1 MPVIHAIILGIVQ
14 GFSEFLPISSSGHLI
29 IVPELFGWTELTD
42 NPSLNKT
49 FDVALHLGT
58 LIAALWYFRREV
70 LEYVVAAFESM
81 RARAITTDTQRLAWL
96 LLLSSVPG
104 AILGAA
110 LTGFIEDEL
119 GDPILIGVNLIVFA
133 LVLDWAD
140 RAPMQRPQRDFRRRD
155 AVLMGTAQAVA
166 LSPGV
171 SRSGVT
177 ISAARGLRFD
187 REAADAPVGADE
199 PPDHRWRG
207 HLQGRRTLRPG
218 RHPGGLRRRVLLGRR
233 VVPRE
238 RRGRDHLPAAVRPHT
253 LVPAVRRLPLDH
265 RVPGDRHLRH
275 RSAVGART
283 SRHDPLSDIS
293 PSSTVMPAAPPGSHR
308 TSVPTCTT
316 SCSMRWSVDAIVS
329 SRTGSAS

>member
-1 MPVIHAIILGIVQ
+1 VPVIHAIILGIVQ

-187 REAADAPVGADE
+187 REAAARLSVLMSLPITAGAVIYKGGE
-199 PPDHRWRG
+199 LFG
-207 HLQGRRTLRPG
+207 QGGIPAGFGGAFFWGVVSSLVSGVVAITFLLRFVRTRSYRPFVVYRLITG
-218 RHPGGLRRRVLLGRR
+218 FLVIVIFATGLR
-233 VVPRE
+233 
-238 RRGRDHLPAAVRPHT
+238 
-253 LVPAVRRLPLDH
+253 
-265 RVPGDRHLRH
+265 
-275 RSAVGART
+275 
-283 SRHDPLSDIS
+283 
-293 PSSTVMPAAPPGSHR
+293 
-308 TSVPTCTT
+308 
-316 SCSMRWSVDAIVS
+316 
-329 SRTGSAS
+329 

>member
-187 REAADAPVGADE
+187 REAAARLSVLMSLPITAGAVIYKGGE
-199 PPDHRWRG
+199 LFG
-207 HLQGRRTLRPG
+207 QGGIPAGFGGAFFWGVVSSLVSGVVAITFLLRFVRTRSYRPFVVYRLITG
-218 RHPGGLRRRVLLGRR
+218 FLVIVIFATGLR
-233 VVPRE
+233 
-238 RRGRDHLPAAVRPHT
+238 
-253 LVPAVRRLPLDH
+253 
-265 RVPGDRHLRH
+265 
-275 RSAVGART
+275 
-283 SRHDPLSDIS
+283 
-293 PSSTVMPAAPPGSHR
+293 
-308 TSVPTCTT
+308 
-316 SCSMRWSVDAIVS
+316 
-329 SRTGSAS
+329 